1 MYSSFRF
8 SKSSGDLAPR
18 ASCMHGADRSAAGP
32 MPTRCGACADF
43 IEITH
48 NLQHRLAALRARVR
62 RVFSHPPLPCFP
74 VFGAAFLRIS
84 SRHPWRLDY
93 RVSGASGD
101 VYCPCS
107 GSAWLELR
115 IWLCRTL
122 VSLIVDFLPD
132 RHYFCPDSYMLRDFS
147 SPYPFG
153 PTIRVSRLSGA
164 VY

>member
-1 MYSSFRF
+1 
-8 SKSSGDLAPR
+8 
-18 ASCMHGADRSAAGP
+18 MHGADRSGVAP
-32 MPTRCGACADF
+32 MLTRCGACADF
-43 IEITH
+43 IEIT
-48 NLQHRLAALRARVR
+48 QPTTPPSCSTCSRASS
-62 RVFSHPPLPCFP
+62 FYHPPLPCFP

-84 SRHPWRLDY
+84 SRHPWRPDY
-93 RVSGASGD
+93 RVSCASGS

-115 IWLCRTL
+115 ILFCRTL

-132 RHYFCPDSYMLRDFS
+132 RHYFCPDRYMLRDVS